1 MNRAHVVEM
10 VTQHGLTLVSIV
22 RNSHW
27 KARVRTPAGQERSVT
42 FPTSES
48 DHRALKNKSAEL
60 RKIAQGVE

>member
-10 VTQHGLTLVSIV
+10 VTKHGLALVSLV

-27 KARVRTPAGQERSVT
+27 KARVRTPSGQERSVT

-48 DHRALKNKSAEL
+48 DYRALKNKSAQL
-60 RKIAQGVE
+60 RKIAQGVG